1 MRQETSLQMN
11 SPLSCWSW
19 GSRASGPFF
28 HYLFK
33 RFKLSVNYHPVLVV
47 ANCYNMIM
55 FRVTFSKNA
64 DKALRRMLRNN
75 AVLLANKIKELA
87 SDPKKM
93 RNIKKLTN
101 HPGYRLR
108 VGNWRVVYTVNDDEL
123 LIHVITIKTRG
134 EVYK

>member
-1 MRQETSLQMN
+1 
-11 SPLSCWSW
+11 
-19 GSRASGPFF
+19 
-28 HYLFK
+28 
-33 RFKLSVNYHPVLVV
+33 
-47 ANCYNMIM
+47 MIM

-64 DKALRRMLRNN
+64 DKALRRMPRNN

-93 RNIKKLTN
+93 RNVKKLTN

-108 VGNWRVVYTVNDDEL
+108 VGNWRIVYTVNDDEL
-123 LIHVITIKTRG
+123 LIHAITIKTRG

>member
-1 MRQETSLQMN
+1 
-11 SPLSCWSW
+11 
-19 GSRASGPFF
+19 
-28 HYLFK
+28 
-33 RFKLSVNYHPVLVV
+33 
-47 ANCYNMIM
+47 MIM